1 MNEVVKSKAGRKPLG
16 DRPMDAVMHVRIT
29 REEHSALKALAAQR
43 GVSIG
48 SLLRSAVTE
57 MVGSANPPIVIPSV
71 NGAEKPTQTP
81 A

>member
-16 DRPMDAVMHVRIT
+16 ERPMDAVMHVRIT
-29 REEHSALKALAAQR
+29 REEHTALKALAAQR

-57 MVGSANPPIVIPSV
+57 MIGNANPPIVIPTI
-71 NGAEKPTQTP
+71 ARTE
-81 A
+81 